1 MQVFC
6 TFVWPGS
13 TQNGCVVGILPFLST
28 SRATFV
34 LKFGAL
40 TQTST
45 RLPRPELAAA
55 SCSAT

>member
-6 TFVWPGS
+6 GFVWPGS

-28 SRATFV
+28 NRATFV

-45 RLPRPELAAA
+45 VWPARNLR
-55 SCSAT
+55 CFFQRR